1 MSQSDESAE
10 QAASPLDGDAAGQ
23 AASDTPETDS
33 GTERNAAAEA
43 GSETDTRSATTTFTG
58 ETAEEQLDECA
69 QLVEAIST
77 ERDDMRGVAQRV
89 QADFENYKRRVEAQR
104 AEQQNRAAE
113 DVVQSLLEIL
123 DDCDLAAAH
132 GADDVAP
139 IANKLLSTLE
149 RQGLTRIDGTEVLFD
164 PNLHEAVMS
173 EEGDGDGEH
182 TVSAIMRAGY
192 QWRDRLLRPAMVKVR
207 S

>member
-1 MSQSDESAE
+1 MNDRDEAAE
-10 QAASPLDGDAAGQ
+10 QAPSDGPVADNPASNDAEANG
-23 AASDTPETDS
+23 A
-33 GTERNAAAEA
+33 GTESDA
-43 GSETDTRSATTTFTG
+43 GPGSGSPSTSATFTG

-113 DVVQSLLEIL
+113 DLVQSLLEIL

-149 RQGLTRIDGTEVLFD
+149 RQGLTKVDDTEVLFD

-182 TVSAIMRAGY
+182 TVSAVMRAGY

>member
-1 MSQSDESAE
+1 MSDRDGAAE
-10 QAASPLDGDAAGQ
+10 QAADSPASEDPEAPDAGAEGG
-23 AASDTPETDS
+23 SDPET
-33 GTERNAAAEA
+33 AAQPA
-43 GSETDTRSATTTFTG
+43 TSAFTG

-89 QADFENYKRRVEAQR
+89 QADFENYKRRIEAQR

-113 DVVQSLLEIL
+113 DLVGSLLEIL

-132 GADDVAP
+132 GATEVAP
-139 IANKLLSTLE
+139 IATKLVSTLE
-149 RQGLTRIDGTEVLFD
+149 RQGLTRIADTEVVFD

-182 TVSAIMRAGY
+182 TVSAVMRAGY

>member
-1 MSQSDESAE
+1 MNDRDEAAE
-10 QAASPLDGDAAGQ
+10 QAPSDGPVADNPASNDAEANG
-23 AASDTPETDS
+23 A
-33 GTERNAAAEA
+33 GTESDA
-43 GSETDTRSATTTFTG
+43 GSGSGSPSTSATFTGRPPKSSWTSAPSWSRRSPPSATT
-58 ETAEEQLDECA
+58 C
-69 QLVEAIST
+69 
-77 ERDDMRGVAQRV
+77 GVAQRV

-113 DVVQSLLEIL
+113 DLVQSLLEIL

-149 RQGLTRIDGTEVLFD
+149 RQGLTKVDDTEVLFD

-182 TVSAIMRAGY
+182 TVSAVMRRVPMA
-192 QWRDRLLRPAMVKVR
+192 
-207 S
+207 

>member
-1 MSQSDESAE
+1 MNDRDEAAE
-10 QAASPLDGDAAGQ
+10 QAPSDGPVA
-23 AASDTPETDS
+23 DTPASNGAEANGA
-33 GTERNAAAEA
+33 GTESDA
-43 GSETDTRSATTTFTG
+43 GSGCGSPSTSATFTG

-113 DVVQSLLEIL
+113 DLVQSLLEIL

-149 RQGLTRIDGTEVLFD
+149 RQGLTKVDDTEVLFD

-182 TVSAIMRAGY
+182 TVSAVMRAGY

>member
-1 MSQSDESAE
+1 MSDRDATAE
-10 QAASPLDGDAAGQ
+10 QAPGDGQTGDNPAADE
-23 AASDTPETDS
+23 AADDNV
-33 GTERNAAAEA
+33 GTEQQTAAP
-43 GSETDTRSATTTFTG
+43 STSTIFTG

-89 QADFENYKRRVEAQR
+89 QADFENYKRRVDAQR
-104 AEQQNRAAE
+104 IEQQNRAAE
-113 DVVQSLLEIL
+113 DLVQSLLEIL

-132 GADDVAP
+132 GATDVAP
-139 IANKLLSTLE
+139 IATKLLSTLE
-149 RQGLTRIDGTEVLFD
+149 RQGLAKVDDTEVIFD

-173 EEGDGDGEH
+173 EEGDGNGEH
-182 TVSAIMRAGY
+182 TVSAVMRAGY

>member
-1 MSQSDESAE
+1 MNDRDEAAE
-10 QAASPLDGDAAGQ
+10 QAPSDGPVADNPASNDAEANG
-23 AASDTPETDS
+23 A
-33 GTERNAAAEA
+33 GTESDA
-43 GSETDTRSATTTFTG
+43 GSGSGSPSTSATFTG

-113 DVVQSLLEIL
+113 DLVQSLLEIL

-149 RQGLTRIDGTEVLFD
+149 RQGLTKVDDTEVLFD

-182 TVSAIMRAGY
+182 TVSAVIRAGY
-192 QWRDRLLRPAMVKVR
+192 QWHDRLLRPAIVKVR

>member
-1 MSQSDESAE
+1 M
-10 QAASPLDGDAAGQ
+10 
-23 AASDTPETDS
+23 
-33 GTERNAAAEA
+33 
-43 GSETDTRSATTTFTG
+43 
-58 ETAEEQLDECA
+58 
-69 QLVEAIST
+69 
-77 ERDDMRGVAQRV
+77 
-89 QADFENYKRRVEAQR
+89 
-104 AEQQNRAAE
+104 
-113 DVVQSLLEIL
+113 QSLLEIL

-149 RQGLTRIDGTEVLFD
+149 RQGLTKVDDTEVLFD

-182 TVSAIMRAGY
+182 TVSAVMRAGY

>member
-1 MSQSDESAE
+1 MNDRDEAAE
-10 QAASPLDGDAAGQ
+10 QAPSDGPVADNPAPNDAEANG
-23 AASDTPETDS
+23 A
-33 GTERNAAAEA
+33 GTESDA
-43 GSETDTRSATTTFTG
+43 GSGSGSPSTSATFTG

-113 DVVQSLLEIL
+113 DLVQSLLEIL

-149 RQGLTRIDGTEVLFD
+149 RQGLTKVDDTEVLFD

-182 TVSAIMRAGY
+182 TVSAVMRAGY

>member
-1 MSQSDESAE
+1 MNDRDEAAE
-10 QAASPLDGDAAGQ
+10 QAPSDGPVADNPASNDAEANG
-23 AASDTPETDS
+23 A
-33 GTERNAAAEA
+33 GTESDA
-43 GSETDTRSATTTFTG
+43 GSGSGSPSTSATFTG

-113 DVVQSLLEIL
+113 DLVQSLLEIL

-149 RQGLTRIDGTEVLFD
+149 RQGLTKVDDTEVLFD

-182 TVSAIMRAGY
+182 TVSAVMRRVPMA
-192 QWRDRLLRPAMVKVR
+192 
-207 S
+207 

>member
-1 MSQSDESAE
+1 MNDRDEAAE
-10 QAASPLDGDAAGQ
+10 QAPSDGPVADNPASNDAEANG
-23 AASDTPETDS
+23 A
-33 GTERNAAAEA
+33 GTESDA
-43 GSETDTRSATTTFTG
+43 GSGSGSPSTSATFTG

-113 DVVQSLLEIL
+113 DLVQSLLEIL

-132 GADDVAP
+132 GADDGAP

-149 RQGLTRIDGTEVLFD
+149 RQGLTKVDDTEVLFD

-182 TVSAIMRAGY
+182 TVSAVMRAGY

>member
-1 MSQSDESAE
+1 MSDRDATAE
-10 QAASPLDGDAAGQ
+10 QAPGDGQTGDSPAADE
-23 AASDTPETDS
+23 AADDNV
-33 GTERNAAAEA
+33 GTEQQTAAP
-43 GSETDTRSATTTFTG
+43 STSTIFTG

-89 QADFENYKRRVEAQR
+89 QADFENYKRRVDAQR
-104 AEQQNRAAE
+104 IEQQNRAAE
-113 DVVQSLLEIL
+113 DLVQSLLEVL
-123 DDCDLAAAH
+123 DDCDLAATH
-132 GADDVAP
+132 GATDVAP
-139 IANKLLSTLE
+139 IASKLLSTLE
-149 RQGLTRIDGTEVLFD
+149 RQGLAKVDDTEVTFD

-173 EEGDGDGEH
+173 EEGDGNGEH
-182 TVSAIMRAGY
+182 TVSAVMRAGY

>member
-1 MSQSDESAE
+1 MSDADDATEPVTGDNPVTGDPDSPAAQADGES
-10 QAASPLDGDAAGQ
+10 PTDA
-23 AASDTPETDS
+23 P
-33 GTERNAAAEA
+33 
-43 GSETDTRSATTTFTG
+43 SATSAFAG

-77 ERDDMRGVAQRV
+77 ERDDMRGLAQRV

-113 DVVQSLLEIL
+113 DVVQSLLEVL

-132 GADDVAP
+132 GATDVAP
-139 IANKLLSTLE
+139 IASKLLATLE
-149 RQGLTRIDGTEVLFD
+149 RQGLTRLADTEVLFD

-182 TVSAIMRAGY
+182 TVSAVMRAGY